1 MHVKFLVTWHLE
13 MALLSREMAAA
24 ITRVPAYAA
33 DLERAGKVISRYHVV
48 GAHGGV
54 WIFDVTSHEELERLL
69 GGSPA
74 YNFSHYEV
82 KALADMS
89 E

>member
-1 MHVKFLVTWHLE
+1 VKFLVTWSLE
-13 MALLSREMAAA
+13 LSLLSREMASA

-33 DLERAGKVISRYHVV
+33 QLERSGKLTARYHIV

-54 WIFDVTSHEELERLL
+54 WIFDVDSHEELERLL

-74 YNFSHYEV
+74 YNFSNYDV
-82 KALADMS
+82 KALSQMS